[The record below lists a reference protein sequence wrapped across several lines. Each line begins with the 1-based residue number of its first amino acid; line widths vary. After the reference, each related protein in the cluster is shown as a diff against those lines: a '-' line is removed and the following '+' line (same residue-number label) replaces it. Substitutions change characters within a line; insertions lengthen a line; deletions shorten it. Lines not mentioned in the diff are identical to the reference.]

1 VLLVGLT
8 GGIGAGKSTVARMLA
23 ERGAVV
29 IDADDLARRAVDP
42 GTPGLDRLVEAFG
55 REVLAADGGLDRER
69 MAALAFSDPDARRRL
84 EAVVHPE
91 VARLLA
97 EELQRHLDGDDVV
110 VYSVPLLVERNLGA
124 MMDVVVTVSAGAD
137 DRVRRLAADR
147 GMDESQVRERMAA
160 QVSDAEREAA
170 ADVVLRNDGSL
181 AELEEQVQRLWAS
194 LGEDPR
200 RART

>member
-8 GGIGAGKSTVARMLA
+8 GGIGGGKSTVARMLA

-124 MMDVVVTVSAGAD
+124 MMDVVVTVSAGTD

>member
-1 VLLVGLT
+1 MLLVGLT

>member
-1 VLLVGLT
+1 MLLVGLT

-124 MMDVVVTVSAGAD
+124 MMDVVVTVSAGTD

>member
-124 MMDVVVTVSAGAD
+124 MMDVVVTVSAGTD